1 VVVAESHKLALERAF
16 REIMIAFKHHGV
28 IALRNHSAIPEC
40 FHRGNFP
47 EIGLIFAQGGPTD
60 DAGDRTD
67 LRQNAAYFL
76 FSGFFMTF
84 ALPDIEISEA
94 LIRKFDTLGPRYTS
108 YPTADRF
115 NTGFTE
121 QSYIGHLEQRVGKP
135 DNPPLSIYVH
145 LPFCESLCYFC
156 ACNKIITKEHS
167 RIAEYLRY
175 LDKEMA
181 LVAAHLGPD
190 RKAVQLHLGGGS
202 PTFLTADELSELMT
216 IVRRHFNFTPEAE
229 LGIEIDPRTLKENTL
244 ALLAGLGFN
253 RNSFGVQDFDPA
265 VQQAVNRLQPLDMVE
280 KAVLESRQAGFESVN
295 ADLIYGLPKQTLE
308 SFGRTLDS
316 LIALSPD
323 RIALYN
329 YAHLPQRFKA
339 QRLIEAKDLPSAE
352 ERLQIFL
359 MSMRRLLD
367 AGYVYIGL
375 DHFSKPDDELNK
387 ARLDKS
393 LHRNFQGYTTRAECD
408 LIGFGVSAIS
418 KVGTSYSQSVRTVS
432 AYYASLDAGQ
442 LPLEKGFSL
451 SADDVLRRE
460 IIMTLM
466 CSAPVEFAAIERDHG
481 IVFADYFAPEL
492 ARLQPYAEAG
502 LITLDADAIRIT
514 PKGRMFVRA
523 SGMVFDTYF
532 GQPTTSTYS
541 KLI

>member
-1 VVVAESHKLALERAF
+1 
-16 REIMIAFKHHGV
+16 
-28 IALRNHSAIPEC
+28 
-40 FHRGNFP
+40 
-47 EIGLIFAQGGPTD
+47 
-60 DAGDRTD
+60 
-67 LRQNAAYFL
+67 
-76 FSGFFMTF
+76 MTLP
-84 ALPDIEISEA
+84 LPDIEISEA

-115 NTGFTE
+115 SAAFTAE
-121 QSYIGHLEQRVGKP
+121 AYIGHLAQRAGRSG
-135 DNPPLSIYVH
+135 NPPLSIYVH

-156 ACNKIITKEHS
+156 ACNKIITKDHG

-202 PTFLTADELSELMT
+202 PTFLNADELAQLMA
-216 IVRRHFNFTPEAE
+216 ILRRHFDFTPEAE
-229 LGIEIDPRTLKENTL
+229 LGIEIDPRTLQDGTL
-244 ALLAGLGFN
+244 AMLAGLGFN

-265 VQQAVNRLQPLDMVE
+265 VQEAVNRIQPLAMVE
-280 KAVLESRQAGFESVN
+280 KAVADSRQAGFQSIN
-295 ADLIYGLPKQTLE
+295 ADLIYGLPRQTQE
-308 SFGRTLDS
+308 SFSCTLDN
-316 LIALSPD
+316 LIRLAPE

-339 QRLIEAKDLPSAE
+339 QRLIEPKDLPSAE

-359 MSMRRLLD
+359 MSLRRLLD

-375 DHFSKPDDELNK
+375 DHFAKPEDELNK
-387 ARLDKS
+387 ARLNKS

-418 KVGTSYSQSVRTVS
+418 KVGTSYSQSVRTVN

-451 SADDVLRRE
+451 SADDVLRRD

-466 CSAPVEFAAIERDHG
+466 CSAPVEIEAVNRAYG
-481 IVFADYFAPEL
+481 IDFNSYFAPEL
-492 ARLQPYAEAG
+492 ARLKPYEEAG
-502 LITLDADAIRIT
+502 LITIAPDAIRIT

-523 SGMVFDTYF
+523 SGMVFDKYF